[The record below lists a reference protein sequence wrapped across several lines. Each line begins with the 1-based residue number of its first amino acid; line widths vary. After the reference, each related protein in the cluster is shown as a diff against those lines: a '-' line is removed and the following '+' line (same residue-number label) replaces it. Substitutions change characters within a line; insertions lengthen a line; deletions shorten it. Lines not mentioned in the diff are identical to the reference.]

1 MRDNNNVFIW
11 FFSGAV
17 LGAAVAL
24 LLAPESGE
32 RTRHRL
38 ARQAEL
44 GSQTFLESSQDLFE
58 RGRELYE
65 RGREIVEDAAAMFER
80 GRRIAETNIT
90 GHSID
95 NPIAEKNIGGGI

>member
-1 MRDNNNVFIW
+1 LERDNSNVFVW

-38 ARQAEL
+38 ARQAKR
-44 GSQTFLESSQDLFE
+44 GRQGFLESSQELFE

-65 RGREIVEDAAAMFER
+65 RGREIAEDAAAMFER
-80 GRRIAETNIT
+80 GRRIAEKT
-90 GHSID
+90 ID
-95 NPIAEKNIGGGI
+95 DRI

>member
-1 MRDNNNVFIW
+1 MERDNGSVFVW
-11 FFSGAV
+11 FFTGAV

-38 ARQAEL
+38 ARQAER
-44 GSQTFLESSQDLFE
+44 GKQTFLESGQDLFE

-65 RGREIVEDAAAMFER
+65 RGREIAEDAAAMFER
-80 GRRIAETNIT
+80 GRQ
-90 GHSID
+90 
-95 NPIAEKNIGGGI
+95 IAEKTIEDRI